1 MSAILDVLPIS
12 KQQLEKANQNSLLA
26 LTTNYMRVRGLLKQK
41 GKSISESAADI
52 TACGHACV

>member
-26 LTTNYMRVRGLLKQK
+26 LTTNYMRVRGLLKRK
-41 GKSISESAADI
+41 GKSIGESAADI